1 LDRVSRRER
10 VKRYRDSDLFE
21 IVEEVFDTSTVM
33 SVLTLKSRGCIKSL
47 KGAISA
53 GKEAKVYWAKDPVD
67 RDLAVKIYLTL
78 TSEFR
83 RSMIKYLAGDPRY
96 EEYRGLS
103 PKKLIY
109 LWARKEFSNLK
120 RMYEAGIRV
129 PEPKCLEKNVL
140 VMEFIGSEGIRA
152 PLLKEAYE
160 TGELSLEDLM
170 RIYKEIT
177 EIITLIYRKAR
188 LVHGDLSEY
197 NIMIFEGKPVVIDV
211 SQAVSIDHPNARS
224 FLEQDLKNIT
234 RFFAKAGVEVEDPA
248 DLLGDI
254 LSSPL

>member
-1 LDRVSRRER
+1 
-10 VKRYRDSDLFE
+10 
-21 IVEEVFDTSTVM
+21 
-33 SVLTLKSRGCIKSL
+33 
-47 KGAISA
+47 
-53 GKEAKVYWAKDPVD
+53 
-67 RDLAVKIYLTL
+67 
-78 TSEFR
+78 
-83 RSMIKYLAGDPRY
+83 
-96 EEYRGLS
+96 
-103 PKKLIY
+103 
-109 LWARKEFSNLK
+109 
-120 RMYEAGIRV
+120 
-129 PEPKCLEKNVL
+129 
-140 VMEFIGSEGIRA
+140 
-152 PLLKEAYE
+152 
-160 TGELSLEDLM
+160 M